1 MENFY
6 INHIAVLVCAV
17 LSLVVG
23 GLWYSPLLFFKG
35 WQSAAGLTDEQLAK
49 ANPVKNFSLTFL
61 LAYVISY
68 NLAFFLGDKATN
80 WQWGL
85 TAGLLAGAGWAATAF
100 IIIGL
105 FELRS
110 LKYLLINSGFIV
122 VYFALIGFILGIWR

>member
-1 MENFY
+1 M
-6 INHIAVLVCAV
+6 
-17 LSLVVG
+17 
-23 GLWYSPLLFFKG
+23 
-35 WQSAAGLTDEQLAK
+35 TDEQLK
-49 ANPVKNFSLTFL
+49 ASNPVKNYLLSFL

-68 NLAFFLGDKATN
+68 NLAFFLGDKATD

-110 LKYLLINSGFIV
+110 LKYLLINSGYIV
-122 VYFALIGFILGIWR
+122 VYFALVGFILGLWR